1 MKVIIAKLVTVLS
14 LLSGCQA
21 EAKGV
26 FTTENTVI
34 VGREI
39 TSATMLPVLQR
50 VLQLVLQKE
59 VAPELNVIISSPGGS
74 VFTGYTYIS
83 TIKALRARGTKVNCY
98 VAIMAASMAF
108 HMLTQCDTRTV
119 LAESVLLWHR
129 ARVMLGDTPLTS
141 TLAHD
146 IALDLGNNDDKILR
160 EVTGLLSADMTKEE
174 IEYHFNKETLH
185 IGDVLCGK
193 APHFCT
199 AVDVV
204 PGLIE
209 IMNTKGVVKAEAPF
223 NPFGRVVEVL
233 YIWNPYLGGK

>member
-1 MKVIIAKLVTVLS
+1 MRMIAKLVTVLS
-14 LLSGCQA
+14 LLVGCQA

-34 VGREI
+34 MGREI
-39 TSATMLPVLQR
+39 TGATIRPVVSR
-50 VLQLVLQKE
+50 LVELTLQKK
-59 VAPELNVIISSPGGS
+59 VLPELNVIVSSPGGS
-74 VFTGYTYIS
+74 VFAGYVYIS

-108 HMLTQCDTRTV
+108 HVLTQCDTRTV
-119 LAESVLLWHR
+119 LTESALLWHR

-146 IALDLGNNDDKILR
+146 IALDLADTDAKILR
-160 EVTGLLSADMTKEE
+160 ELSGVLIADMTKEE

-185 IGDVLCGK
+185 MGDGLCMK

-209 IMNTKGVVKAEAPF
+209 IMNTEGVVRAEAPF
-223 NPFGRVVEVL
+223 NPFGQVVEVL
-233 YIWNPYLGGK
+233 YIWNQYLGGK